1 MIKKLLGEYTLMKRP
16 IQKRLKEFSEIL
28 ELKEKDVFAELCFC
42 LLTPQSRAV
51 ICDKAVKLL
60 IRDGYLLNGSRKNIR
75 KRLKGVR
82 FPNIKTGNLLSAR
95 KLFKKGPR
103 IKIKNAL
110 NPSEPAEVREWLVKN
125 VRGLGYKE
133 ASHFLRNIGLG
144 KRLAI
149 LDVHILK
156 NLRRLGVIKK
166 IPASLT
172 KKAYLLIENKVKRF
186 SETVN
191 IPMDAL
197 DLLLWS
203 RETGIIFK

>member
-95 KLFKKGPR
+95 KLFKKGPG

>member
-166 IPASLT
+166 TPASLT